1 VRTLPLKIDLHVH
14 TCYSEDSATTLEEVV
29 TYAKRRGLD
38 GIAVTDH
45 GTVAGALELL
55 KNDDL
60 LVIPGIEI
68 ETSCGHILGL
78 SVTQTIPHGLG
89 ASETIE
95 RIHESGGLAVV
106 VHPFTA
112 FKSGWKSKVVS
123 SLKVDA
129 IEVKNSSNFPFLL
142 TTYLSGRLAARLN
155 LPQTAGSDAHI
166 PQAIGTAY
174 TLIEAYSDAT
184 PEEIVQAIKRGA
196 VTPCGGAMS
205 WALRYKNLFR
215 KKR

>member
-1 VRTLPLKIDLHVH
+1 MRTLPLKIDLHVH
-14 TCYSEDSATTLEEVV
+14 TCYSGDTVTTLEEVV
-29 TYAKRRGLD
+29 TYAKGKDLD

-45 GTVAGALELL
+45 GTVAGALRLL

-68 ETSCGHILGL
+68 ETSCGHLLGL
-78 SVTQTIPHGLG
+78 NVTQSIPQGLS
-89 ASETIE
+89 ASETME

-106 VHPFTA
+106 AHPFTA
-112 FKSGWKSKVVS
+112 FKSGWNSKVLS

-142 TTYLSGRLAARLN
+142 TTYLNERLAARLN

-174 TLIEAYSDAT
+174 TLIEADSEL
-184 PEEIVQAIKRGA
+184 EEIVQAIKRGA
-196 VTPCGGAMS
+196 VTPCGGALS
-205 WALRYKNLFR
+205 WTLRFKNLFR

>member
-1 VRTLPLKIDLHVH
+1 MRTLPLKIDLHVH
-14 TCYSEDSATTLEEVV
+14 TCYSEDAATTLKEVV
-29 TYAKRRGLD
+29 TYAKRGGLD

-55 KNDDL
+55 KNDSL
-60 LVIPGIEI
+60 LIVPGIEI
-68 ETSCGHILGL
+68 KTLRGHILGL
-78 SVTQTIPHGLG
+78 NVTQTIPQGLS

-106 VHPFTA
+106 AHPFTP
-112 FKSGWKSKVVS
+112 FKSRWKSRVLS

-129 IEVKNSSNFPFLL
+129 IEVKNSSNFPFAL
-142 TTYLSGRLAARLN
+142 TTYLNKRLAARLN

-174 TLIEAYSDAT
+174 TLIEADSDL
-184 PEEIVQAIKRGA
+184 EEILQAIKGGA
-196 VTPCGGAMS
+196 VTPCGGALS
-205 WALRYKNLFR
+205 WTLRFKNLFR
-215 KKR
+215 KRR

>member
-1 VRTLPLKIDLHVH
+1 VRNMPLKIDLHVH
-14 TCYSEDSATTLEEVV
+14 TCYSGDTATTLEEVV

-45 GTVAGALELL
+45 DTVAGALELL
-55 KNDDL
+55 KNYDL

-68 ETSCGHILGL
+68 ETSCGHIIGL
-78 SVTQTIPHGLG
+78 NVAQTIPQGLG
-89 ASETIE
+89 AAETIE

-106 VHPFTA
+106 AHPFAA
-112 FKSGWKSKVVS
+112 FKSGWKSRVLS

-174 TLIEAYSDAT
+174 TLIEADSDAEL
-184 PEEIVQAIKRGA
+184 EEIIQAIKGGA
-196 VTPCGGAMS
+196 VTPCGGAMP
-205 WALRYKNLFR
+205 WALRFKNLFR
-215 KKR
+215 KRK

>member
-1 VRTLPLKIDLHVH
+1 VRTTPLKIDLHVH
-14 TCYSEDSATTLEEVV
+14 TCYSGDAATTLEEVV
-29 TYAKRRGLD
+29 KYAKRRGLD

-55 KNDDL
+55 KSDDL

-78 SVTQTIPHGLG
+78 NVTQTITPKLS

-106 VHPFTA
+106 AHPFTA
-112 FKSGWKSKVVS
+112 FKSGWKSRVLS
-123 SLKVDA
+123 SLKLDA

-142 TTYLSGRLAARLN
+142 TTYLNKRLAGRLN

-174 TLIEAYSDAT
+174 TLIEADSEL
-184 PEEIVQAIKRGA
+184 EEIVQAIKRGA
-196 VTPCGGAMS
+196 VTPCGGALS
-205 WALRYKNLFR
+205 WALRFKNLFR
-215 KKR
+215 KRR

>member
-1 VRTLPLKIDLHVH
+1 VKTLPLKIDLHVH
-14 TCYSEDSATTLEEVV
+14 TCYSEDAATTLEEVV
-29 TYAKRRGLD
+29 THAKRRGLD

-55 KNDDL
+55 KSGDL

-68 ETSCGHILGL
+68 ETPCGHILGL
-78 SVTQTIPHGLG
+78 NVTQAIPQGLS
-89 ASETIE
+89 AAEAIE

-106 VHPFTA
+106 AHPFTA
-112 FKSGWKSKVVS
+112 FKSRWKSKVLS

-129 IEVKNSSNFPFLL
+129 IEVKNSSNFPFVLS
-142 TTYLSGRLAARLN
+142 TYLNERLAARLN

-174 TLIEAYSDAT
+174 TLIEADSAL
-184 PEEIVQAIKRGA
+184 EEIVQAIKRGA
-196 VTPCGGAMS
+196 VTPYGEAMS
-205 WALRYKNLFR
+205 WALRFKNLFG
-215 KKR
+215 KRR